1 MNTILLILHLLG
13 FGMGFAVSLA
23 NNVVMILLPKVP
35 PEQAAG
41 LRRFSP
47 IMARVG
53 DAGVVLLLL
62 TGVTLLF
69 TKYGG
74 FEGVAA
80 LPNPQAFWAKMICV
94 LLIIILVGLI
104 HMTVARIQR
113 GDMSVAG
120 RMPTLG
126 KVGAILLLLILVFAV
141 LAFN

>member
-23 NNVVMILLPKVP
+23 NNVVMMLLPNVP

-47 IMARVG
+47 IMARIG
-53 DAGVVLLLL
+53 DVGVVLLLV

-74 FEGVAA
+74 FAGVAV

-94 LLIIILVGLI
+94 LLIIGLVGLI

-113 GDMSVAG
+113 GDMSAAG
-120 RMPTLG
+120 RMPSLG
-126 KVGAILLLLILVFAV
+126 KAGAILLLLILVFAV
-141 LAFN
+141 VAFN